1 MVNRMPMAAE
11 WRTLAKAHVAEWE
24 RSEA

>member
-11 WRTLAKAHVAEWE
+11 WRTLAKAHIAERE